1 MQKGKFQPLQKGR
14 KALQKAKRHTFAKR
28 YSKPCK
34 RQSLAKGK
42 ALQKANLWK
51 KVEESLAKGKPLPR
65 TPLQKGQPLTPCKR
79 KPLQKGC
86 WLAQPLQ
93 KGHPCKR
100 AGLTKS
106 SLARAL
112 AKGQSLRK
120 DCFHTPCKRVARR
133 DLAKGPAK
141 CSSA

>member
-1 MQKGKFQPLQKGR
+1 MQKGKFQPLQKGS
-14 KALQKAKRHTFAKR
+14 KALQKAKGTPLQKGIA
-28 YSKPCK
+28 
-34 RQSLAKGK
+34 SLAKGK

-86 WLAQPLQ
+86 WIAQPLQ

-120 DCFHTPCKRVARR
+120 DCFHTPCKR
-133 DLAKGPAK
+133 
-141 CSSA
+141 SSQVLFCLGLCEKALPQP